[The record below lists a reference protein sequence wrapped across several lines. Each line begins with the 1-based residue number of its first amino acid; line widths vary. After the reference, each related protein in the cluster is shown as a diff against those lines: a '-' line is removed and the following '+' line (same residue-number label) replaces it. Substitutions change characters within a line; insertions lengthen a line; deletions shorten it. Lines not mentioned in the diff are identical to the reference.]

1 MTYDVIIVGAGPAG
15 IFTAL
20 KLIEEAPSLNL
31 LILEKGFDL
40 EQRFC
45 PMKSRG
51 GSCQDYNCPSCSIV
65 SGWGGAGAFSDGKLT
80 LSAGIGGN
88 LADYLEEEEL
98 MSFIQAVD
106 DTYLRFGAP
115 KEVYAPSPERLAEI
129 KHRAVMSE
137 LRLVPS
143 KVRHLGTGHS
153 TLVLQAMRDYLK
165 EKNVRIRVKSRVEKI
180 LVQKD
185 EAFKVE
191 LTDGTV
197 FSSSFLAIFPGREN
211 SEWMSREAARLKL
224 PMKMNPVDIGVRVE
238 VLAQIMEELTRDFY
252 ESKFLYNAP
261 TFDDQVRTFCM
272 CPYGEVVNENNQG
285 LYTVNGHSHSTL
297 KTCNTN
303 FALLVSKTF
312 TEPFKEPITYG
323 RYIARLA
330 NLLGGGIMVQRLG
343 DLLSGRRS
351 NASRIRK
358 GMVEPTLTD
367 ATPGDLSLV
376 LPYRHL
382 LSIIEML
389 KALDTLTPGLYSRHT
404 LLYGVEVKFYSS
416 RIQVNQAMETQIEN
430 LYVGG
435 DGAGITRGLIQASA
449 SGFII
454 ARNILKKITS

>member
-20 KLIEEAPSLNL
+20 KLIQEKPLL
-31 LILEKGFDL
+31 QILILEKGFDL

-45 PMKSRG
+45 PMKEQG
-51 GSCQDYNCPSCSIV
+51 GSCQDYQCSSCSIV

-80 LSAGIGGN
+80 LSPGIGGN
-88 LADYLEEEEL
+88 LVKYLGEEEL
-98 MSFIQAVD
+98 MSFIQAAD
-106 DTYLRFGAP
+106 ETYLRFGAP
-115 KEVYAPSPERLAEI
+115 REVYAPSKERLLQI
-129 KHRAVMSE
+129 KQKAVMAE
-137 LRLVPS
+137 LELVPS
-143 KVRHLGTGHS
+143 RVRHLGTGHS
-153 TLVLQAMRDYLK
+153 TRILKAMRDYLK
-165 EKNVRIRVKSRVEKI
+165 EQGVTIRVKSQVEKI
-180 LVQKD
+180 RTHQGQALG
-185 EAFKVE
+185 VE
-191 LTDGTV
+191 MADGTEY
-197 FSSSFLAIFPGREN
+197 SCSFLSIFPGREN
-211 SEWMSREAARLKL
+211 SEWMSQEAARLKL

-238 VLAQIMEELTRDFY
+238 VPSQILEDLTQDFY
-252 ESKFLYNAP
+252 ELKFLYNAP

-285 LYTVNGHSHSTL
+285 LYTVNGHSHSTI
-297 KTCNTN
+297 KTSNTN

-330 NLLGGGIMVQRLG
+330 NLLGGGILVQRLG

-358 GMVEPTLTD
+358 GLVEPTLKD

-389 KALDTLTPGLYSRHT
+389 KALDALTPGIYSRHT

-416 RIQVNQAMETQIEN
+416 RIQVNQDMETHIEN